1 MMKTIEL
8 IVPCYNESDVL
19 NLFYDEVTP
28 IMQSIKDFSY
38 KIIFIND
45 GSKDD
50 TFKIMKELS
59 EKDKN
64 IKYISFSRNYGKE
77 AAMLAGLKY
86 SSAAYVG
93 ILDADL
99 QHSPELIP
107 QMLASVL
114 DDEYDI
120 ARAKRSDRVG
130 ESKIKSKLSDS
141 FYNISNRL
149 SEVEIDHGAQDF
161 CVMKRKVVDA
171 MVSSNETNRFTKGIF
186 AWVGFKTKWFEHENR
201 ERAAGETKWSFKQL
215 LKYAM
220 DGLLSFSSA
229 PLKIAYYIGL
239 FAGVLG
245 GVYTVFCCVM
255 NFGFDQGINPLN
267 LVLAVVLL
275 MCGIILV
282 CLGIIGEYIARIY
295 SEVKDRPSFIVSHT
309 NIEIDQKNL

>member
-1 MMKTIEL
+1 MKTIEL

-28 IMQSIKDFSY
+28 IMQGIKDFSY

-45 GSKDD
+45 GSKDK
-50 TFKIMKELS
+50 TFEIIKELS
-59 EKDKN
+59 AKDEN

-107 QMLASVL
+107 QMLETVL

-120 ARAKRSDRVG
+120 ARAKRSDRIG
-130 ESKIKSKLSDS
+130 EGKIKSKLSDS

-171 MVSSNETNRFTKGIF
+171 MVSLSETNRFTKGIF

-245 GVYTVFCCVM
+245 GVYTVFYCVM

-267 LVLAVVLL
+267 LVLAVILL

-309 NIEIDQKNL
+309 NIEIEQKNF